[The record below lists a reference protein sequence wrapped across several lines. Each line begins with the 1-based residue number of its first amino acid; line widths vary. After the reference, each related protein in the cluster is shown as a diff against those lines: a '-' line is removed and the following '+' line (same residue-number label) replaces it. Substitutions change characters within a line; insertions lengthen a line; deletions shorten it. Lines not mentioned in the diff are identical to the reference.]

1 MPRINPEKMIE
12 SLTTIHLELQA
23 ILCSSEGRAE
33 GLCDAIRKQMEYIE
47 RLITTIEK
55 ICE

>member
-12 SLTTIHLELQA
+12 CLMNIHLELQA

-33 GLCDAIRKQMEYIE
+33 GLCASIRKQMEYIE
-47 RLITTIEK
+47 RMIKTIEK
-55 ICE
+55 ISE